1 MSEFL
6 EPSSLSELWEPLCRT
21 DGSNPFSFVFF
32 LDERIILAFF
42 FAALSSCTCSLGII
56 SLDFLPTIVWGQYKS
71 INKPALDAV
80 NVMSALFRVGEHQKK

>member
-21 DGSNPFSFVFF
+21 DGSNLFSFVL
-32 LDERIILAFF
+32 LDERIILAYF
-42 FAALSSCTCSLGII
+42 FADLSSCTCSLGII